1 MNSSHTLMKILLLA
15 LLLLGDTS
23 ARHLTLRPLSRAE
36 IHELESTQPLGRSVS
51 SGFAAVTGF
60 AIGLG
65 KALTGV
71 FIYDVI
77 TANVTD
83 IEESESSASE
93 ASVRE
98 FCFDTGSKS
107 GNDLTPYYDDGDGDA
122 DVEEELSFKSSNAM
136 TTCIVYYKNDR

>member
-1 MNSSHTLMKILLLA
+1 MNTSHKLMWLLLLA
-15 LLLLGDTS
+15 LPLLLLLIGHTS

-36 IHELESTQPLGRSVS
+36 VHELESSLPLGRSVA
-51 SGFAAVTGF
+51 SGFAALTGF
-60 AIGLG
+60 ALGLG

-93 ASVRE
+93 TSIRE
-98 FCFDTGSKS
+98 ICFDTGRS
-107 GNDLTPYYDDGDGDA
+107 GNDL
-122 DVEEELSFKSSNAM
+122 DVEEETSLKSSNAM
-136 TTCIVYYKNDR
+136 TTCIVYYKNR